1 MKLKKTQT
9 SNGWSFM
16 TSLKVKG
23 MTKAPVFADGEDVSI
38 SHQECNFLHGK
49 ECILVLLSRGFF
61 LFFFVFVGLDSA

>member
-1 MKLKKTQT
+1 
-9 SNGWSFM
+9 M

-61 LFFFVFVGLDSA
+61 LFFFVFVS